1 MRKVM
6 TIGFAGLLGLSLW
19 AQDAKTTAQFSGR
32 WEATFQDTL
41 FLVLQIKTDGGI
53 SGTLSAGGISLNE
66 DGDLTQVRPVA
77 SETAAIRSAKVD
89 GATLSFEFQD
99 AGDNEVTK
107 FELKITGEDAGLLRI
122 VDEHVPKM
130 KGFAIKRTAR

>member
-19 AQDAKTTAQFSGR
+19 AQDAKTNAQFSGR
-32 WEATFQDTL
+32 WEATFHDTV
-41 FLVLQIKTDGGI
+41 FLVLQIKTDGGL

-77 SETAAIRSAKVD
+77 SETAAIRNAKVD

-99 AGDNEVTK
+99 PGDDEVTK

-122 VDEHVPKM
+122 VDEHVPNM